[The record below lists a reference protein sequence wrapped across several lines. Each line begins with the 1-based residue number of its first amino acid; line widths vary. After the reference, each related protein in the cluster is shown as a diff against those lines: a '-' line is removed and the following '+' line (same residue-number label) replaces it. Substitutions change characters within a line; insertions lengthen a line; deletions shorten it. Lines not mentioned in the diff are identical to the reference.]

1 MKNIKTTLLS
11 FCLFINSGVFAA
23 DGLQTFNTEGGN
35 IVTRSLTSEQQASI
49 DKVTEILVDKQLAG
63 DPPADTE
70 VKKWMDSMESD
81 GRWSDGKYGQMNAA
95 GNTAPNRLVV
105 MAKAYRH
112 PKSGYYM
119 NEHLLERIVAGCT
132 YFADHHPQET
142 GKRDDP
148 NYPGYNWWYDEI
160 GVPQKYMIPLI
171 LVKNYADQV
180 QIEYCSKKYLRNMV
194 QRFLGEAKNLTW
206 ICEIAIHKG
215 CIENDFAGVKEA
227 FDGIASTLT
236 IVSKQGDEGI
246 KIDGSFHQHHEQ
258 IYSGGYGMS
267 ITNDI
272 SGYMEIAAGTLFDEA
287 YTGERIEL
295 FRNMLLQG
303 HRLFGYRNAFDFGT
317 MGRNISRDSKGNR
330 TNIDP
335 LVLRRM
341 IKADPEYA
349 ADYEAWIDHI
359 ENNAPFPLNINKHF
373 WKSDMM
379 TQHGANYYMSA
390 KIISKR
396 TLGTEMINSE
406 NKLGYNLPLGA
417 TNILTSGNEYN
428 GGDYGHTGAIYGI
441 WDWTRIPGT
450 TAAQSVDSARLGGYL
465 YGTNSFGGG
474 VSNGVDGVLAYKHDY
489 RGLKAQKAYFFMDDC
504 MVCLG
509 AGITTGGKS
518 PINTSVNQAFFATP
532 TVFGL
537 TDGTIDE
544 QTAVTP
550 LSRLTSFD
558 NTLSWIHHDNVGYIF
573 PEQGKITAGA
583 LLQKGNWTNIGTDTS
598 TGSDQGRVFS
608 AYFEHGIAPQDA
620 TYQYI
625 IVPDMSLDR
634 FEAFTKDHG
643 FEVAANTKSVQAVKH
658 GNKYAAVFYEGA
670 EVTMDDLKLSAGGPL
685 MVLIDVKGD
694 EYEVS
699 ISDPTYRAGRPVSL
713 TLNRKLKGATELPD
727 GTKIEL
733 RTPSG
738 DYVGSTMTNVYQ
750 EMGGTGIEKNGQ
762 EKQITVYPN
771 PVDTELT
778 VEFEA
783 GTFSKIECLSL
794 QGTVLQ
800 QLSVQS
806 VECGKTLLM
815 HDYAPG
821 YYLLRLTGHDTVCVK
836 KVLKQ

>member
-1 MKNIKTTLLS
+1 MKNIKTVLLS
-11 FCLFINSGVFAA
+11 LCLFTSSGAFAVTNELLA
-23 DGLQTFNTEGGN
+23 VGASDTDIT
-35 IVTRSLTSEQQASI
+35 TRSLTSEQLVSI
-49 DKVTEILVDKQLAG
+49 DEVSEVLVAKQLVD

-70 VKKWMDSMESD
+70 VKKWMDSMNSD
-81 GRWSDGKYGQMNAA
+81 GSWSDGKYGQMNAA

-112 PKSGYYM
+112 SKSGYYM
-119 NEHLLERIVAGCT
+119 NERLLERIVAGCT
-132 YFADHHPQET
+132 YFADNHPQET
-142 GKRDDP
+142 GKRGD
-148 NYPGYNWWYDEI
+148 PGYNWWYDEI
-160 GVPQKYMIPLI
+160 GVPQKYMIPLL
-171 LVKNYADQV
+171 LVKGYTNQM
-180 QIEYCSKKYLRNMV
+180 QLEYCSKKYLRNMV
-194 QRFLGEAKNLTW
+194 QRFLGGGKNLTW

-287 YTGERIEL
+287 YTGDRIEL

-317 MGRNISRDSKGNR
+317 MGRNISRDSGGNL

-341 IKADPEYA
+341 IKADPEYK

-359 ENNAPFPLNINKHF
+359 ENGTSFPLNINKHF

-390 KIISKR
+390 KIISNR

-406 NKLGYNLPLGA
+406 NKLGYNLPMGA

-428 GGDYGHTGAIYGI
+428 GGAYGHAGAIYGI

-474 VSNGVDGVLAYKHDY
+474 VSNGEDGVLAYKHDY
-489 RGLKAQKAYFFMDDC
+489 RGLKAQKAYFFIDDC
-504 MVCLG
+504 MICLG
-509 AGITTGGKS
+509 SGITTNGKS
-518 PINTSVNQAFFATP
+518 SIATSVNQAFFGAP
-532 TVFGL
+532 AVFGL
-537 TDGTIDE
+537 TDGTINT

-550 LSRLTSFD
+550 LTRWTSYD

-573 PEQGKITAGA
+573 PEQGQITAGA
-583 LLQKGNWTNIGTDTS
+583 ILQKGNWTNIGTDTS

-608 AYFEHGIAPQDA
+608 AYFDHGVAPQNA

-625 IVPDMSLDR
+625 VVPDMSLDN
-634 FEAFTKDHG
+634 FEAFTKNHD
-643 FEVAANTKSVQAVKH
+643 FEIIANTKSVQAVKH
-658 GNKYAAVFYEGA
+658 GNKYAVVFYEGA
-670 EVTMDDLKLSAGGPL
+670 EVTMGDLKLSAGGPL
-685 MVLIDVKGD
+685 MVLVVVENG
-694 EYEVS
+694 EYQVS
-699 ISDPTYRAGRPVSL
+699 VSDPTYRAGRPVSL
-713 TLNRKLKGATELPD
+713 TLNKKLIGGIELSD

-733 RTPSG
+733 RMPSG
-738 DYVGSTMTNVYQ
+738 DYTGSTVTNVYQ
-750 EMGGTGIEKNGQ
+750 AAGGTSIGKTELNEQ
-762 EKQITVYPN
+762 VAVYPN
-771 PVDTELT
+771 PVDTELN
-778 VEFEA
+778 VNFEA
-783 GTFSKIECLSL
+783 GVFNKIECLSL
-794 QGTVLQ
+794 QGVTLLQ
-800 QLSVQS
+800 ISIES
-806 VECGKTLLM
+806 VECGKTISM
-815 HDYAPG
+815 YGYAPG
-821 YYLLRLTGHDTVCVK
+821 CYLIRLIGENTVCVK
-836 KVLKQ
+836 KILKQ